1 MRRVGSRR
9 GGWPRAV
16 VRVAAPAALRW
27 PRNGRL
33 RPSPAPPTSQ
43 TSPDGAV
50 VGNGGGEQRLGEN
63 DGISADIRVRL
74 GDFTLELG
82 LAVPA
87 GGILAV
93 MGPNGSGKTTL
104 LRCLAGLVPTEA
116 GRISLAGEVVD
127 DPAQGIWVPPEQ
139 RRVGCAF
146 QDVRL
151 FGHLSAL
158 ENVAFGPRCR
168 GASRVAAR
176 RSASAVLE
184 AVGMAAYARAK
195 PARLSG
201 GQSQRVGLARA
212 LAAGPEVLLLDEPLS
227 ATDRDVRPLLR
238 RQIRASGATVV
249 LVTHDPADADELA
262 DEVLVLE
269 AGRIAS

>member
-1 MRRVGSRR
+1 ML
-9 GGWPRAV
+9 GGDGGIIAN
-16 VRVAAPAALRW
+16 VRVCI
-27 PRNGRL
+27 
-33 RPSPAPPTSQ
+33 
-43 TSPDGAV
+43 
-50 VGNGGGEQRLGEN
+50 GG
-63 DGISADIRVRL
+63 
-74 GDFTLELG
+74 FTLELD
-82 LAVPA
+82 LDVPA
-87 GGILAV
+87 GGIVAV

-116 GRISLAGEVVD
+116 GRVSLAGQVVD

-139 RRVGCAF
+139 RRVGYAY

-158 ENVAFGPRCR
+158 ENVAFGPRCG
-168 GASRVAAR
+168 GARRVAAR
-176 RSASAVLE
+176 RNASAVLD
-184 AVGMAAYARAK
+184 AVGMSALAQAK

-249 LVTHDPADADELA
+249 LVTHDPADASELA

-269 AGRIAS
+269 ASHVAS

>member
-1 MRRVGSRR
+1 
-9 GGWPRAV
+9 
-16 VRVAAPAALRW
+16 
-27 PRNGRL
+27 
-33 RPSPAPPTSQ
+33 
-43 TSPDGAV
+43 
-50 VGNGGGEQRLGEN
+50 
-63 DGISADIRVRL
+63 
-74 GDFTLELG
+74 
-82 LAVPA
+82 
-87 GGILAV
+87 

-104 LRCLAGLVPTEA
+104 LRCLAGLEVTEA
-116 GRISLAGEVVD
+116 GRISLAGSVVD
-127 DPAQGIWVPPEQ
+127 DPAAGVWVPPEQ
-139 RRVGCAF
+139 RQVGYAY

-158 ENVAFGPRCR
+158 DNVAFGPRCR
-168 GASRVAAR
+168 GAGRGAAR
-176 RSASAVLE
+176 RSASAVLD
-184 AVGMAAYARAK
+184 AVGMSALAQAK

-238 RQIRASGATVV
+238 QQIRASGATVV

-269 AGRIAS
+269 AGRVAS